1 MHPRRERAGVSGD
14 DSATVAR
21 LLTDDELDAAIRA
34 AVTGG
39 EARLVQRLCF
49 VKHCYAGASRAAAAR
64 RVGASS
70 STGAR
75 WADRWNAAGV
85 EGLRPDYGGG
95 RPPKLDGDA
104 RGRLRERLRA
114 DAPWTTAD
122 VRALL
127 AEEFGVEYAPGYLP
141 RLLRSLGFAYRDPES
156 VDLPDELAERID
168 GRTPVVVAGD
178 G

>member
-1 MHPRRERAGVSGD
+1 MGVSGD
-14 DSATVAR
+14 DAATVAR
-21 LLTDDELDAAIRA
+21 LLTDEELDAAIRE

-49 VKHCYAGASRAAAAR
+49 VKHCYAGASRTAAAAR
-64 RVGASS
+64 VGVSS

-75 WADRWNAAGV
+75 WAARWNAAGV

-95 RPPKLDGDA
+95 RPPKLDATGRA
-104 RGRLRERLRA
+104 RLRDLLRA
-114 DAPWTTAD
+114 EGPWTTAD

-141 RLLRSLGFAYRDPES
+141 RLLRSLGFEYRDPES
-156 VDLPDELAERID
+156 VDLPAGLAERID
-168 GRTPVVVAGD
+168 GRTPVLVSGD